1 MFRVNGKPAIG
12 LAIAMRDGGDIL
24 ALGHNIEQAMAE
36 ITADLP
42 VGIEPILVA
51 DQPVTVEH
59 AVDEFMKSLWQ
70 AIAIIL
76 AVSFVSLGVRAGL
89 GRGAL
94 DPADARRSCSRSWS
108 SSASTCSAS
117 RSAR

>member
-24 ALGHNIEQAMAE
+24 ALGRNIASAMAA

-42 VGIEPILVA
+42 IGIEPALVA

-59 AVDEFMKSLWQ
+59 ADRRIHEV
-70 AIAIIL
+70 
-76 AVSFVSLGVRAGL
+76 AVAGRRHHAGRQLHQPRRAG
-89 GRGAL
+89 R
-94 DPADARRSCSRSWS
+94 ARWSRCRSR
-108 SSASTCSAS
+108 
-117 RSAR
+117 